1 MKWSSV
7 GQDWTSVVAGCL
19 LLLPPVFRSLYGH
32 RKRNAPY
39 MGIKERASARETAG
53 QPACELRGCWP
64 QAAASAHVWLLQPA
78 AKEPVGALAPTTCP
92 AAAVSSYDNA
102 RCVGAEDLLLL
113 LSLCTTMH
121 SLPETSGTVTASLGL
136 RTIER
141 ELLVEKLSLSLYDN
155 TRALGASALPL
166 LLLRGYLEG
175 TEACGFA

>member
-1 MKWSSV
+1 M
-7 GQDWTSVVAGCL
+7 VAGCL

-78 AKEPVGALAPTTCP
+78 AKEPVGALAPKIRP

-102 RCVGAEDLLLL
+102 RCVLVPWRRRSAQLL
-113 LSLCTTMH
+113 LSLRMTRH
-121 SLPETSGTVTASLGL
+121 SLPETSCTVTASF
-136 RTIER
+136 R
-141 ELLVEKLSLSLYDN
+141 SSYDRA
-155 TRALGASALPL
+155 RALGREALLVFVRQYESSWCERSSSSAPSRLP
-166 LLLRGYLEG
+166 
-175 TEACGFA
+175 